1 MKMNSIYIHI
11 PFCRKKCLYC
21 DFCSVSLKDALAA
34 QYVEVLCRQIR
45 ALRGPFYTIYIG
57 GGTPTVLPIT
67 HLERLLNA
75 LQKSAHCISEFT
87 VEANPESLD
96 SEKLKLF
103 LRFGVNR
110 ISIGVQ
116 SFNDAQLTKL
126 GRIHTGIEARQAV
139 LLSRKAGFK
148 NISLD
153 LIFGLP
159 AQTLAQWKNDLKEAV
174 ALPVTHISL
183 YSLTY
188 EKGTPLFKKL
198 KNRQIVPLAED
209 RAVRMYDG
217 ALAYLSKNGF
227 IRYEISNF
235 SKKGYSCKHNLNY
248 WENNPYVGLGAG
260 AVSYLNGTRERNISD
275 VKKYIARVTSGKA
288 PVVFKE
294 KLSPLQSAQETAA
307 IKIRTAC
314 GIDFAWFK
322 KRTGFNFMDM
332 EKDGVAQSLKDT
344 FIEYV
349 KTKTRIS
356 GIRLTKKGFLFCD
369 SVSASFL

>member
-1 MKMNSIYIHI
+1 MNQSLYIHI

-21 DFCSVSLKDALAA
+21 DFCSVSLNDALAA

-45 ALRGPFYTIYIG
+45 ALRGSFYTAYIG
-57 GGTPTVLPIT
+57 GGTPTVLPIK
-67 HLERLLNA
+67 HLERLLSA
-75 LQKSAHCISEFT
+75 LKKNVHFASEFT
-87 VEANPESLD
+87 IEANPESLD
-96 SEKLKLF
+96 PEKLKLF
-103 LRFGVNR
+103 LRSGVNR

-116 SFNDAQLTKL
+116 SFNDRHLAKL
-126 GRIHTGIEARQAV
+126 GRIHTGTEARQAV

-159 AQTLAQWKNDLKEAV
+159 DQTLAQWENDLKEAV

-275 VKKYIARVTSGKA
+275 VKKYIVRVASGKA
-288 PVVFKE
+288 LVVFKE

-307 IKIRTAC
+307 IKIRTAR
-314 GIDFAWFK
+314 GIDFTWFK
-322 KRTGFNFMDM
+322 KRTGFSFVDI
-332 EKDGVAQSLKDT
+332 EKDGVAQSLKDR

-349 KTKTRIS
+349 KTKTKIS